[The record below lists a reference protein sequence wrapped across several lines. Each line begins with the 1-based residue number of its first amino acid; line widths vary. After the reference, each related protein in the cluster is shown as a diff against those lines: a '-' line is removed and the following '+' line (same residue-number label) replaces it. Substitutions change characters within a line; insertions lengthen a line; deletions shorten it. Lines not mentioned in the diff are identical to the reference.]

1 MVSPPAQTI
10 ASSWNDERP
19 NGLDPVDLLV
29 YQSNLLG
36 SDTRITNFGGGNT
49 SAKISMP
56 DPLTG
61 EQVEVLWVKGSG
73 GDLGSMRRSGL
84 ASLYLSKLLALETK
98 YARSP
103 TSSQCLTEDEIVDM
117 YPYCTF
123 GMNPTVAS
131 IDTPLHAFVGRAFV
145 NHFHADSCIAIAA
158 AADSERLTQEC
169 FGEVIGWVPWKRPGF
184 ELGLMC
190 RDALAANPTLRGLI
204 MGSHGIICWADDQ
217 REVYEL
223 SLRLVNQAQAFIAG
237 KRPAANADAP
247 SANDALH
254 PFGRRVADP
263 SLPNSDALW
272 PRILPTL
279 RGRVAFDPHPNPP
292 PPGQDASRQW
302 GGTERLIAHVDESD
316 AVLDFLSREKMPALA
331 RMGTSCPDH
340 FLRTKIAPLVLPIDE
355 ILDLATPNSTLQTP
369 NLDRALASYRESYAA
384 YYARCKRPD
393 SPPMRNPNPSVV
405 LLPGLGMVAFGKNKQ
420 EARVT
425 AEFYCRAI
433 EVMRGA
439 EALSKYTALP
449 EQEAFDIE
457 YWWLEENKLRRQPPE
472 KPLSRHI
479 ALVTG
484 AAQGI
489 GRATALKLAEQGACV
504 AMLDLNR
511 ERLDE
516 AMQEGKA
523 KGLGDQLLAIECDVT
538 LDGSDKWDDS
548 DNLDGSHQSDLS
560 HAFEATVKAF
570 GGLDIVVANAG
581 NARRGTIADTT
592 DEDYDFLADLLMKA
606 YFRTL
611 REASRI
617 MIEQG
622 TGGSI
627 VVVASKNAVATG
639 SNAAV
644 YSAAKAFELHLMRT
658 AANDLAKHQIR
669 ANAVNPDAVLQGSG
683 IWTERWRE
691 QTARSLGIKPEEL
704 EDHYRKRSM
713 LGLEVR
719 PEDIAD
725 AVFWLCSRASSRTTG
740 AVIPVDAGVRE
751 GFLR

>member
-1 MVSPPAQTI
+1 MI
-10 ASSWNDERP
+10 AEPSATLQSLWDDAKAR
-19 NGLDPVDLLV
+19 GLDPVDLLV

-36 SDTRITNFGGGNT
+36 ADPRITNFGGGNT
-49 SAKISMP
+49 SAKIAMA

-61 EQVEVLWVKGSG
+61 EMVEVLWVKGSG
-73 GDLGSMRRSGL
+73 GDLGSMKRSGL
-84 ASLYLSKLLALETK
+84 ASLYMSKLLALEATFK
-98 YARSP
+98 KG
-103 TSSQCLTEDEIVDM
+103 LHEDAIVDL
-117 YPYCTF
+117 YPHCTF
-123 GMNPTVAS
+123 GLNPTTAS
-131 IDTPLHAFVGRAFV
+131 IDTPLHSFIAKRFV
-145 NHFHADSCIAIAA
+145 NHYHSDSCIALAA
-158 AADSERLTQEC
+158 AENSEALTKEC
-169 FGEVIGWVPWKRPGF
+169 FGDEIGWVPWKRPGF

-190 RDALAANPTLRGLI
+190 REALAANPRIKGLI

-223 SLRLVNQAQAFIAG
+223 SLRLVNQAQDFIAAPLTG
-237 KRPAANADAP
+237 LRQFASPSGEVVCAPVAGPEDAWRRIIPA
-247 SANDALH
+247 
-254 PFGRRVADP
+254 
-263 SLPNSDALW
+263 
-272 PRILPTL
+272 L
-279 RGRVAFDPHPNPP
+279 RGRVCHE
-292 PPGQDASRQW
+292 GQ
-302 GGTERLIAHVDESD
+302 RLIAHIEDSEP
-316 AVLDFLSREKMPALA
+316 VLDFLSRSKMPELA
-331 RMGTSCPDH
+331 KMGTSCPDH
-340 FLRTKIAPLVLPIDE
+340 FLRTKIAPMVLAPPLRDAVCAGRGPGGGE
-355 ILDLATPNSTLQTP
+355 DWLAILDQ
-369 NLDRALASYRESYAA
+369 ALADYRESYAA
-384 YYARCKRPD
+384 YYARCKHPD

-405 LLPGLGMVAFGKNKQ
+405 LIPGLGMVAFGKNKA

-439 EALSKYTALP
+439 ETLSRYTALP
-449 EQEAFDIE
+449 EQEAFNIE

-472 KPLSRHI
+472 KPLSRQI

-504 AMLDLNR
+504 AMLDLNWDK
-511 ERLDE
+511 L
-516 AMQEGKA
+516 QEGFSPPPQSPSPFAGTNHPENGEGEARNPLERGQGARGKVA
-523 KGLGDQLLAIECDVT
+523 HPEPNLLLIQCDVT
-538 LDGSDKWDDS
+538 DAEA
-548 DNLDGSHQSDLS
+548 LS
-560 HAFEATVKAF
+560 NAFQQTIKAF

-581 NARRGTIADTT
+581 NARRGTIADTK

-611 REASRI
+611 REASQI

-627 VVVASKNAVATG
+627 VVIASKNAVATG

-669 ANAVNPDAVLQGSG
+669 ANAVNPDAVLHGSG
-683 IWTERWRE
+683 IWSDQWRE
-691 QTARSLGIKPEEL
+691 ETARSLGIRPEEL

-719 PEDIAD
+719 PEDIAE
-725 AVFWLCSRASSRTTG
+725 AVFWLCSPAASRTTG